1 MIKLRT
7 FDTLAT
13 RSILV
18 SLIGITLVHVLS
30 LWSYEHT
37 LDRELTL
44 AHETRLAERIISI
57 KRSVLLV
64 PPERRETVAH
74 ELSGGPIEAHWSPS
88 RVAAPGGPGAERWQG
103 LATLV
108 ATLAPELA
116 SADIVFGSS
125 SGTDPHIALISL
137 RLPDDSW
144 VNVNLFAVARP
155 PASGHGTLISTTLMA
170 FGVILL
176 SILIARW
183 LTRPIRAVARAAS
196 SLSPDGPISKVPEEG
211 PREVRD
217 LAVAFNEMQA
227 RIRELVARRTQS
239 LAAVSHDLRTPLT
252 RLKLRIEDLGEP
264 SVQQAISTDID
275 EMEQMIDATL
285 SYLKGEESSEPA
297 RALDLSALLG
307 TIIDNARDAGH
318 NAEITAPHN
327 VVVEGRLI
335 GLKRAFSNLVGNAL
349 RFGSHV
355 AVAAEPVGSSI
366 RVTIDDDGPG
376 IPEDQLAAVLEPF
389 VRLEHSRNR
398 ETGGV
403 GLGLTIAKSNIEA
416 HGGTMALTNRPEG
429 GLRVAVTLPILVR

>member
-1 MIKLRT
+1 MLTRRS

-13 RSILV
+13 RAVLV

-30 LWSYEHT
+30 LWFYEHA

-57 KRSVLLV
+57 KRGVMLV
-64 PPERRETVAH
+64 ATDRRESVAH
-74 ELSGGPIEAHWSPS
+74 EFSGGPIEAHWSKV
-88 RVAAPGGPGAERWQG
+88 RGAAPGGPGIERWQG
-103 LATLV
+103 LAGQV
-108 ATLAPELA
+108 AALAPDLA
-116 SADIVFGSS
+116 TTDIVVGTS
-125 SGTDPHIALISL
+125 SGSDPHIALVSL

-144 VNVNLFAVARP
+144 INVSLFAAVRP

-183 LTRPIRAVARAAS
+183 LTRPIRAVARAAI

-217 LAVAFNEMQA
+217 LAIAFNEMQA

-264 SVQQAISTDID
+264 AVQQAISTDID

-285 SYLKGEESSEPA
+285 SYLKGQETSEPT
-297 RALDLSALLG
+297 RPLDLSALLG
-307 TIIDNARDAGH
+307 TIVDNARDAGH
-318 NAEITAPHN
+318 NAEIKAPHN
-327 VVVEGRLI
+327 VVVDGRLI
-335 GLKRAFSNLVGNAL
+335 GLKRAFSNLIGNAL

-355 AVAAEPVGSSI
+355 AVAAEPAGAFV

-376 IPEDQLAAVLEPF
+376 IPEDQLIAVLEPF

-416 HGGTMALTNRPEG
+416 HGGTLSLSNRPEG
-429 GLRVAVTLPILVR
+429 GLRVAVTLPRQAR

>member
-1 MIKLRT
+1 MINFPSL
-7 FDTLAT
+7 DTLAT

-44 AHETRLAERIISI
+44 AHETRLAERIVSI
-57 KRSVLLV
+57 KRGVMLV
-64 PPERRETVAH
+64 SSDRRETVAH
-74 ELSGGPIEAHWSPS
+74 DLSGGPIEAHWSKA
-88 RVAAPGGPGAERWQG
+88 RGAAPGGPGIERWQG
-103 LATLV
+103 LAGQV
-108 ATLAPELA
+108 AALAPDLA
-116 SADIVFGSS
+116 ATDIVVGTSS
-125 SGTDPHIALISL
+125 SSDPHIALVSL

-144 VNVNLFAVARP
+144 INVSLFAATRP
-155 PASGHGTLISTTLMA
+155 PASGHGTLISTSLMA

-183 LTRPIRAVARAAS
+183 LTRPIRAVAKAAS
-196 SLSPDGPISKVPEEG
+196 GLSPDGPISVVPVQG

-227 RIRELVARRTQS
+227 RIRELVTRRTQS

-252 RLKLRIEDLGEP
+252 RLKLRIEDLAEP
-264 SVQQAISTDID
+264 VIQNAMSADID

-285 SYLKGEESSEPA
+285 SYLKGEETAEPL
-297 RALDLSALLG
+297 RRLDLGALLG
-307 TIIDNARDAGH
+307 TIIDHVRDAGH
-318 NAEITAPHN
+318 NAEIKVSQL
-327 VVVEGRLI
+327 VVVEGRLV
-335 GLKRAFSNLVGNAL
+335 GLRRAFSNLIGNAL
-349 RFGSHV
+349 RFGTHV
-355 AVAAEPVGSSI
+355 SVAAVAKGDSV

-376 IPEDQLAAVLEPF
+376 IPDDQLTAVLEPF

-403 GLGLTIAKSNIEA
+403 GLGLTIAKNNIEA
-416 HGGTMALTNRPEG
+416 HGGTLTLSNRSEG
-429 GLRVAVTLPILVR
+429 GLRVSVTLPRHVR